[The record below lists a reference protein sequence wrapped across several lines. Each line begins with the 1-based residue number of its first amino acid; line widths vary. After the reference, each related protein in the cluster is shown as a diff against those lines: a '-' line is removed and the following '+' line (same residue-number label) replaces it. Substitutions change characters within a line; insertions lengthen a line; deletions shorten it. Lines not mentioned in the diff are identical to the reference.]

1 MSGAALDCHCVWL
14 VVYCVCVLALVAV
27 GVCGCALCLHMGVVQ
42 YYGSQKLFF
51 RRAFADLSHPFAPNV
66 KCIRIYDIIFVIL
79 FSVEDLSRA
88 TKVHPSYMQQ

>member
-1 MSGAALDCHCVWL
+1 
-14 VVYCVCVLALVAV
+14 
-27 GVCGCALCLHMGVVQ
+27 MGVVQ

-88 TKVHPSYMQQ
+88 TKVHPSYMQQYMCRCYLLLWGVWIVDSG

>member
-1 MSGAALDCHCVWL
+1 
-14 VVYCVCVLALVAV
+14 
-27 GVCGCALCLHMGVVQ
+27 MGVVQ
-42 YYGSQKLFF
+42 NYGSQKLFF

-66 KCIRIYDIIFVIL
+66 KCIRIYDIIFVIS